1 MYSYFDMCL
10 LDNALEEWHS
20 VTPHEDDQMVKNFK
34 YPLKEWFIALLPD
47 NAFLTQKE
55 WLTNTMNKL
64 YTMKVKD
71 FGNRLKTLNC
81 YLTLMPYND
90 KKDTLFTDTDF
101 KALLCKCTKQECI
114 CQKLSVIH
122 VPLSKYGFCHDDGID
137 FKSNAYKSVSV
148 NTVSFCH
155 HEA

>member
-1 MYSYFDMCL
+1 MS
-10 LDNALEEWHS
+10 LDNALDEWHS

-34 YPLKEWFIALLPD
+34 FSLKEWFIALLPD

-55 WLTNTMNKL
+55 WMANTMKKL

-101 KALLCKCTKQECI
+101 KALL
-114 CQKLSVIH
+114 L
-122 VPLSKYGFCHDDGID
+122 
-137 FKSNAYKSVSV
+137 KSMTSSWQNAYLLKG
-148 NTVSFCH
+148 T
-155 HEA
+155 